1 MLNIIFKIR
10 FSCIIQVESSNEILE
25 TVKKVHHPREKVKNE
40 LHHILDRIFPPLVIR
55 YLLVL
60 QSTFPIQA
68 SQTGPEVCNNTMSR
82 ESQFGFLFYFIFY
95 SNRCVCKGI
104 I

>member
-10 FSCIIQVESSNEILE
+10 FSCINQVESSNEILE

-40 LHHILDRIFPPLVIR
+40 LYYILDRIFPPLVIR

-68 SQTGPEVCNNTMSR
+68 SQTCSEVCHNTMSKG
-82 ESQFGFLFYFIFY
+82 SKFGFLLVLF
-95 SNRCVCKGI
+95 CLV
-104 I
+104 